1 MVPERDHEPALQGKL
16 KMEAA
21 GEGGFAEG
29 GQGGERRTGERREGE
44 RRSGA
49 RRADDR
55 RERRLRTAY
64 ATAWALV
71 GAIVVLYLFFSMV
84 GTVDPSDAVAAS
96 IVILVLAIA
105 WIAHA
110 WRRLYLPHGYVS
122 RPDRERRGF

>member
-1 MVPERDHEPALQGKL
+1 
-16 KMEAA
+16 MEAA

-29 GQGGERRTGERREGE
+29 GRSGERRTGERRWGE
-44 RRSGA
+44 RRSGG
-49 RRADDR
+49 RRAEDR

-64 ATAWALV
+64 AAAWAIV

-110 WRRLYLPHGYVS
+110 WWRLFHLPHGYVS